1 MRSLAIARGV
11 WGLAVLMALAGC
23 GPVMDEG
30 GAASGPEQRE
40 QSMRAGRVPL
50 TGEPLWVQRADTPAV
65 GNSQVAHDREGNV
78 IVAVSFSATIDFGK
92 GPLGGTTPDFRMGVA
107 KFGPDGAL
115 RWVRVFEVEPGSLS
129 PTPFATGAFSFA
141 LAVDRRGNIALSG
154 RNDGRLDFGG
164 GPLEAG
170 AFLVKLDAQGR
181 HVWSRRLGG
190 NNVIA
195 DELAVDASGNVL
207 LGGSFEGTM
216 DLGRG
221 PLRSDPRPGPD
232 SLVSHNA
239 FVARFTP
246 SGRNEWTFVE
256 RLGRGFGAELTV
268 DSEAHVLF
276 VNNIF
281 VETEGTERA
290 DLLVRRIAPDGT
302 PRWTRRLEGLG
313 NASGIATHGNR
324 ILLTGLFQGRLT
336 FGRTVLEAGEE
347 GMIASYLFAYTRDG
361 DERWARRIEGATV
374 DLGADIRDGVV
385 VLGLGSALPATG
397 GEADMFVTKFD
408 RIRGTV
414 LWRREFPLTID
425 DGVLSSLS
433 VTRQGESVITGFLG
447 RPVDFGLD
455 PVVPQAGHQLHFI
468 LKLAP

>member
-1 MRSLAIARGV
+1 M
-11 WGLAVLMALAGC
+11 WGLAVLMALASC
-23 GPVMDEG
+23 GPVMEEE

-40 QSMRAGRVPL
+40 QSVRAGRVPL

-65 GNSQVAHDREGNV
+65 GLSQVVHDREGNI

-92 GPLGGTTPDFRMGVA
+92 GPLGGTTPDFRIGVA
-107 KFGPDGAL
+107 KFGPEGAL

-129 PTPFATGAFSFA
+129 PTPFANGALSFA
-141 LAVDRRGNIALSG
+141 LAVDRRGNLALSG

-170 AFLVKLDAQGR
+170 AFLVKLDARGR

-195 DELAVDASGNVL
+195 DELAMDASGNVL
-207 LGGSFEGTM
+207 LGGSFEGMM

-221 PLRSDPRPGPD
+221 PLRSDPRPPGSD
-232 SLVSHNA
+232 SVVFDNA

-246 SGRNEWTFVE
+246 AGRNEWTFVE
-256 RLGRGFGAELTV
+256 RLSRGFGVELTV
-268 DSEAHVLF
+268 DSEEHILF

-281 VETEGTERA
+281 VETGGTERA
-290 DLLVRRIAPDGT
+290 DLLIRRIAPDGT
-302 PRWTRRLEGLG
+302 PLWTRRHEGLG
-313 NASGIATHGNR
+313 NAVGIATHGNR

-336 FGRTVLEAGEE
+336 FGRTVMEAGEE
-347 GMIASYLFAYTRDG
+347 GIAGYLFAYTRDG
-361 DERWARRIEGATV
+361 DERWARRIEGVTA
-374 DLGADIRDGVV
+374 DLAADTRDGVV
-385 VLGLGSALPATG
+385 VLGLGAAPPASG
-397 GEADMFVTKFD
+397 READMFVTKFD
-408 RIRGTV
+408 RIRGTQ
-414 LWRREFPLTID
+414 LWRREFPFTID
-425 DGVLSSLS
+425 DGALSSLS

-447 RPVDFGLD
+447 RPVDFGLG
-455 PVVPQAGHQLHFI
+455 PVVPQVGNQLHFI